1 MPVTKYVLDFA
12 FLLENK
18 VSKPMLKRNEIIC
31 KSYVILASN
40 TAMYPAAESWKA
52 DMTEL
57 FGLVYRIK
65 RWVSHPLLS
74 RICWSNFNKN
84 VNTSYK

>member
-1 MPVTKYVLDFA
+1 MTLFTTPFLSRYVLDFA

-40 TAMYPAAESWKA
+40 TAMYPAAES
-52 DMTEL
+52 
-57 FGLVYRIK
+57 
-65 RWVSHPLLS
+65 
-74 RICWSNFNKN
+74 
-84 VNTSYK
+84 